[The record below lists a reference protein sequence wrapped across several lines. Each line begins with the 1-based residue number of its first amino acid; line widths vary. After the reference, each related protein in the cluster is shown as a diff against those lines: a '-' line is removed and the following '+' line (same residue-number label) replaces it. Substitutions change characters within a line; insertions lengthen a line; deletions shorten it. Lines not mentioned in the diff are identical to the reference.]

1 MAEACGVVLC
11 VDTTTVAGGIGLLSG
26 RFSDDGAPK
35 LVGSTWKKDRDQ
47 SALALNSDGTSPLG
61 AANLETAKYMMEF
74 LLKPA
79 HNGQDAFS
87 VCRIPLLQESMPAN
101 LYGLILGLLCEA
113 IETANFRL
121 EGIIFDNASYVE
133 DVDGTLLQCTMA
145 TERTQST
152 PFFRDVTPWPSRQLA
167 SVPYRVAAVHGHP
180 IHSHR
185 DALRYCKSGARQAI
199 TSSHT
204 IMLGEVVVDFTSRL
218 QTGLPISSYT
228 LRDVQSDDLA
238 LTLLHP
244 HYASTAPDGVGASVY
259 SWLIFNNLHAH
270 FDESMGTEDTFL
282 FSLFNDYVHEA
293 LRMLACDMDA
303 SKATVRSTNFLDPYS
318 YRIATRVSIAPAL
331 VVYTRPASWNRWRP
345 RCIQSRFIEAHF
357 SILKGTRR
365 SGYVTVADYEREV
378 GIHNNRMA
386 DRSKSWTGQT
396 PSEVAPMSSERQ
408 RKLETIAKKA
418 ALMFVVKC
426 CPVKYPAVFAGYREI
441 TLSFAGWVD
450 ATLGRSVDVSEALQP
465 PVEEIAEDIDA
476 EDVAVDVTDPA
487 AFEEVL
493 IHVQAQAA
501 SFFEED
507 TPSLLTSFSRILS

>member
-1 MAEACGVVLC
+1 M
-11 VDTTTVAGGIGLLSG
+11 
-26 RFSDDGAPK
+26 
-35 LVGSTWKKDRDQ
+35 
-47 SALALNSDGTSPLG
+47 SALALNSDGTSPPE
-61 AANLETAKYMMEF
+61 AANLEKAKYMMEF

-87 VCRIPLLQESMPAN
+87 ICRIPLLQESMPAN

-152 PFFRDVTPWPSRQLA
+152 PFFRDVTAWPSRQLD
-167 SVPYRVAAVHGHP
+167 SVPYRVAAVNGHP

-185 DALRYCKSGARQAI
+185 DPLHYCKSGARQAV

-204 IMLGEVVVDFTSRL
+204 IMLGEVAVDFTSRL
-218 QTGLPISSYT
+218 LNGLPTSSYT
-228 LRDVQSDDLA
+228 LRDVQSDNLA

-244 HYASTAPDGVGASVY
+244 HHASSAPDGVGASVY
-259 SWLIFNNLHAH
+259 SFIVFNNLHAH

-282 FSLFNDYVHEA
+282 HSLFSYYVHEA
-293 LRMLACDMDA
+293 FRMLACGMDA
-303 SKATVRSTNFLDPYS
+303 SKATVRSPNFLDPYS
-318 YRIATRVSIAPAL
+318 YRIATRVAIAPAL
-331 VVYTRPASWNRWRP
+331 VVQSRPASWNRWRP
-345 RCIQSRFIEAHF
+345 RCTQSRFIEAHF
-357 SILKGTRR
+357 SILKGSRR

-386 DRSKSWTGQT
+386 DRSSSWPVQT
-396 PSEVAPMSSERQ
+396 PSEVAPMSPERQ
-408 RKLETIAKKA
+408 RKLEAIAKKA

-426 CPVKYPAVFAGYREI
+426 CPQKYPNLFVAYREI
-441 TLSFAGWVD
+441 QLSFAGWVD
-450 ATLGRSVDVSEALQP
+450 GTLGRSVDVSEALQP
-465 PVEEIAEDIDA
+465 PLEELVEDMDA
-476 EDVAVDVTDPA
+476 EPVAVDVTDPA
-487 AFEEVL
+487 VFEDVL